1 MSKTTIKTKLS
12 RRQYFFI
19 IVQTE
24 IGVGIL
30 SLPYDLHSQ
39 AKQDGWISLLIG
51 GVLLQIVLL
60 VIWLIAK
67 RYPDKDF
74 FQINEAV
81 FSKWIGKG
89 ISLLYIAYFSMVSM
103 VLLLLF
109 VRLIS
114 LWVLPQTPF
123 WILSLLMILVCLYLA
138 SGGINVMARF
148 YTFVSVLLIVLLG
161 FVVYSLKDSQIVFL
175 FPILNDGWVPV
186 IKGANEAVLSFFGF
200 IISLVIYSKVEG
212 SPAQRLRT
220 IFYAHWFVVLF
231 YLFTVITSFTFFSTV
246 EMSFI
251 QEPLLYMLKSFDF
264 TIVARLDL
272 FFLSIW
278 VVNVA
283 TTLTTYVYMT
293 GLGLTDVFGT
303 KKTTPSYI
311 IAAFII
317 LVPPLFIGY
326 NMERVDQ
333 FNNFVVWMGYI
344 FSVAFLFIIYFISL
358 IRGSLQK
365 GGAS

>member
-1 MSKTTIKTKLS
+1 MSKMTITNKLS

-81 FSKWIGKG
+81 YSKWLGKG
-89 ISLLYIAYFSMVSM
+89 ISLLYVVYFSMVAM
-103 VLLLLF
+103 VILLIF

-123 WILSLLMILVCLYLA
+123 WILALLMILICLYLA
-138 SGGINVMARF
+138 SGGLNAIARF
-148 YTFVSVLLIVLLG
+148 YTFVSVLLIILIACVL
-161 FVVYSLKDSQIVFL
+161 YALKDTQMVFL
-175 FPILNDGWVPV
+175 FPILNSGWMPV

-231 YLFTVITSFTFFSTV
+231 YLFTVIVSFTFFSTT
-246 EMSFI
+246 EMSFV
-251 QEPLLYMLKSFDF
+251 QEPLLYMLKSFDLV
-264 TIVARLDL
+264 IVARLDL

-293 GLGLTDVFGT
+293 GLGLADVFGT
-303 KKTTPSYI
+303 KKTTLVYT
-311 IAAFII
+311 IAALLI
-317 LVPPLFIGY
+317 LIPPMFIGY

-333 FNNFVVWMGYI
+333 FNNFVVWLGYT
-344 FSVAFLFIIYFISL
+344 FSVALVFILYFVSVL
-358 IRGSLQK
+358 RGSFKK
-365 GGAS
+365 GGSS

>member
-1 MSKTTIKTKLS
+1 MSKTTLKTKLS

-30 SLPYDLHSQ
+30 SLPYDLHSK

-60 VIWLIAK
+60 VIWLIAR

-89 ISLLYIAYFSMVSM
+89 ISLLYVAYFSMVAM
-103 VLLLLF
+103 VILLLF

-123 WILSLLMILVCLYLA
+123 WILALLMILVCLYLA
-138 SGGINVMARF
+138 SGGLNTLARF
-148 YTFVSVLLIVLLG
+148 YTFVSIFLFFLIGLVL
-161 FVVYSLKDSQIVFL
+161 YSLKDSQFLFL
-175 FPILNDGWVPV
+175 FPVLNSGWMPV

-231 YLFTVITSFTFFSTV
+231 YLFTVLVSFTFFSPV

-251 QEPLLYMLKSFDF
+251 QEPLLYMLKSFEF
-264 TIVARLDL
+264 SVVARLDL

-278 VVNVA
+278 IVNVA

-293 GLGLTDVFGT
+293 GVGLMDVFGT
-303 KKTTPSYI
+303 KKTTPSYM
-311 IAAFII
+311 IASLLI
-317 LVPPLFIGY
+317 LVPPMFIGY
-326 NMERVDQ
+326 NMETVDQ
-333 FNNFVVWMGYI
+333 FNNFVVWLGYI
-344 FSVAFLFIIYFISL
+344 FSVAFLFLIYFISL

-365 GGAS
+365 GGSP

>member
-1 MSKTTIKTKLS
+1 MSKTTLKTKLS

-30 SLPYDLHSQ
+30 SLPYDLHSK

-60 VIWLIAK
+60 VIWLIAR

-89 ISLLYIAYFSMVSM
+89 ISLLYVAYFSMVAM
-103 VLLLLF
+103 VILLLF

-123 WILSLLMILVCLYLA
+123 WILALLMILVCLYLA
-138 SGGINVMARF
+138 SGGLNTLARF
-148 YTFVSVLLIVLLG
+148 YTFVSIFLFFLIGLVL
-161 FVVYSLKDSQIVFL
+161 YSLKDSQFLFL
-175 FPILNDGWVPV
+175 FPVLNSGWMPV

-231 YLFTVITSFTFFSTV
+231 YLFTVLVSFTFFSPV

-251 QEPLLYMLKSFDF
+251 QEPLLYMLKSF
-264 TIVARLDL
+264 
-272 FFLSIW
+272 
-278 VVNVA
+278 
-283 TTLTTYVYMT
+283 
-293 GLGLTDVFGT
+293 
-303 KKTTPSYI
+303 
-311 IAAFII
+311 
-317 LVPPLFIGY
+317 
-326 NMERVDQ
+326 
-333 FNNFVVWMGYI
+333 
-344 FSVAFLFIIYFISL
+344 
-358 IRGSLQK
+358 
-365 GGAS
+365 

>member
-1 MSKTTIKTKLS
+1 MSQTTIKTKLS

-30 SLPYDLHSQ
+30 SLPYDLHSA

-74 FQINEAV
+74 FQIQEAV

-89 ISLLYIAYFSMVSM
+89 VSLLYVAYFSMVAM
-103 VLLLLF
+103 VILLLF

-123 WILSLLMILVCLYLA
+123 WILALLMILVCLYLA
-138 SGGINVMARF
+138 SGGLNTMARF
-148 YTFVSVLLIVLLG
+148 YTFVSIFLVVLVAFVL
-161 FVVYSLKDSQIVFL
+161 YALKDTQLTFL
-175 FPILNDGWVPV
+175 FPILNSGWMPV

-231 YLFTVITSFTFFSTV
+231 YLFTVLVSFTFFSPV

-251 QEPLLYMLKSFDF
+251 QEPLLYMLKSFEF
-264 TIVARLDL
+264 VIVARLDL

-278 VVNVA
+278 IVNVA

-293 GLGLTDVFGT
+293 GLGLMDVFNT
-303 KKTTPSYI
+303 KKTAPSYM
-311 IAAFII
+311 IAALLI
-317 LVPPLFIGY
+317 LIPPLFIGY
-326 NMERVDQ
+326 NMERVDE
-333 FNNFVVWMGYI
+333 FNNFVVWLGYI
-344 FSVAFLFIIYFISL
+344 FSVAFLFIIYFVSL

-365 GGAS
+365 GGSS